1 MLKGRKFCRYLPA
14 LSYFWSMVNKS
25 FHIATL
31 HRGRY
36 MLLLLAG
43 VCLVTLIAAQVP
55 ISEIAKILVVLFS
68 LPLLIF
74 CSAKWSKNDSVWMV
88 QDGEIRIQFGNQ
100 QSESFPLANIKYL
113 RNVPR
118 SGGNLLMFF
127 FKKDKT
133 PKRYWRNKLFTK
145 ADDLNALVHAIRQ
158 EGVEYYYM

>member
-1 MLKGRKFCRYLPA
+1 MAG
-14 LSYFWSMVNKS
+14 LSYFWRMADKS

-43 VCLVTLIAAQVP
+43 VCIVTAVASRLP
-55 ISEIAKILVVLFS
+55 ISEIIKILTVLVS

-74 CSAKWSKNDSVWMV
+74 CSTKWSKNNSVWTI
-88 QDGEIRIQFGNQ
+88 QKGEIRIRFQNQ
-100 QSESFPLANIKYL
+100 REDSFLLEDIKYL

-118 SGGNLLMFF
+118 SGGNLVMFF
-127 FKKDKT
+127 FKKDQKT
-133 PKRYWRNKLFTK
+133 KRYWRNKLFEK
-145 ADDLNALVHAIRQ
+145 ADDLNALVHTIKQ

>member
-1 MLKGRKFCRYLPA
+1 MVA
-14 LSYFWSMVNKS
+14 LSYFWDMVNKS

-43 VCLVTLIAAQVP
+43 VCLITAIASRFP
-55 ISEIAKILVVLFS
+55 ISEIAKILVVLVS

-74 CSAKWSKNDSVWMV
+74 CSTKWSKNDSVWIIKEGKV
-88 QDGEIRIQFGNQ
+88 VIQFKNQ
-100 QSESFPLANIKYL
+100 QEDSFPLDNIKYL

-118 SGGNLLMFF
+118 SGGNLIMFF
-127 FKKDKT
+127 FKKDKKT
-133 PKRYWRNKLFTK
+133 KRYWRNKLFEK
-145 ADDLNALVHAIRQ
+145 ADDLHALVHAIRQ

>member
-1 MLKGRKFCRYLPA
+1 MAA
-14 LSYFWSMVNKS
+14 LSYFWSMATTS

-43 VCLVTLIAAQVP
+43 VCLVTAVSSRLP
-55 ISEIAKILVVLFS
+55 ISEIVKILVVLVS

-74 CSAKWSKNDSVWMV
+74 CSIKWSKNDSVWTIQEGKV
-88 QDGEIRIQFGNQ
+88 VIQFKNQ
-100 QSESFPLANIKYL
+100 QEESFPLANIKYL

-118 SGGNLLMFF
+118 SGGNLIMFF
-127 FKKDKT
+127 FKKDMKT
-133 PKRYWRNKLFTK
+133 KRYWRNKLFEK

>member
-1 MLKGRKFCRYLPA
+1 MIFNQKSGYMAA
-14 LSYFWSMVNKS
+14 LSYFWGMANKS

-43 VCLVTLIAAQVP
+43 VCLVTLIASRLP
-55 ISEIAKILVVLFS
+55 ISEIAMILVVLVS

-74 CSAKWSKNDSVWMV
+74 CSIRWSKNDSIWSIQEGHIV
-88 QDGEIRIQFGNQ
+88 IRFKNQ
-100 QSESFPLANIKYL
+100 QEDSFSINEIKYL

-118 SGGNLLMFF
+118 SGGNLIMFF
-127 FKKDKT
+127 YKKGTT
-133 PKRYWRNKLFTK
+133 PKRYWRNKLFQK
-145 ADDLNALVHAIRQ
+145 ADDLDALVHGIRQ

>member
-1 MLKGRKFCRYLPA
+1 MA
-14 LSYFWSMVNKS
+14 NNS

-43 VCLVTLIAAQVP
+43 VCVVTAVASRLP
-55 ISEIAKILVVLFS
+55 IPEIAKILVVLVS

-74 CSAKWSKNDSVWMV
+74 GSIRWSRNNSVWTITPEQV
-88 QDGEIRIQFGNQ
+88 SIQFKDNRQ
-100 QSESFPLANIKYL
+100 ESFSPQDIKYL

-118 SGGNLLMFF
+118 SGGNLIMIF
-127 FKKDKT
+127 FKKKENT
-133 PKRYWRNKLFTK
+133 KRYWRNKLFEK
-145 ADDLNALVHAIRQ
+145 ADDLDALVHALRQ